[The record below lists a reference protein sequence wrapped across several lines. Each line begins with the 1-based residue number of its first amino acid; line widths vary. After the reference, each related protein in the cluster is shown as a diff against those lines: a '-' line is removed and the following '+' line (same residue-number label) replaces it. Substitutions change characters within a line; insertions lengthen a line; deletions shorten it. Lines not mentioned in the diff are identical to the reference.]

1 MRFIFIT
8 ITVLL
13 FTCAVYFTLKYV
25 SMRIPVI
32 GSVYIRMGTLDS
44 PFYGKY
50 HAIMIVE
57 KRKHRDGSTWIT
69 YAEISEKGNIL
80 YRVAKWNESFT
91 EFLQKAKKR
100 DYYKCFTK
108 ETIRKIEHLKLLL

>member
-57 KRKHRDGSTWIT
+57 KRKHRDGST
-69 YAEISEKGNIL
+69 
-80 YRVAKWNESFT
+80 
-91 EFLQKAKKR
+91 
-100 DYYKCFTK
+100 
-108 ETIRKIEHLKLLL
+108 